1 MLYSLLST
9 AFQHQRDVKEQWSCW
24 NGKTHNI
31 NMKIYA
37 SFNFAPLPLS
47 PAGKFKIGRIQDG
60 TKPLNVTV
68 KGQISQGV
76 KMHIYMQHRL
86 QADSN
91 SWSAVDMIDTLTTEL
106 S

>member
-31 NMKIYA
+31 NMKIYT

-76 KMHIYMQHRL
+76 KMHICNTGYRRIRTRGL
-86 QADSN
+86 Q
-91 SWSAVDMIDTLTTEL
+91 LT
-106 S
+106 